1 MSHIDLS
8 FSLVGP
14 AVIPADHG
22 YHLYAALSRVL
33 PLLHETNGIAVHP
46 IRGLQIG
53 DRQMSLTERSRL
65 VLRCDADHIG
75 QLLALAGKQLSIAGR
90 SIRVGVPQVFALQ
103 PAPALRSRLVTI
115 KGFLDAEPFLAAIRR
130 QLDDLSVSTA
140 AEITL
145 SRRRTLC
152 IRDKEVVG
160 HETIVEA
167 LTAEESLAIQ
177 ERGLGGR
184 RHMGCGVFVPLAQRE
199 GGGLD

>member
-1 MSHIDLS
+1 METHQAFVDLA
-8 FSLVGP
+8 FSLIGNSP
-14 AVIPADHG
+14 IPSDHG

-33 PLLHETNGIAVHP
+33 PLLHQTNGIAVHP
-46 IRGLQIG
+46 IRGQQIG
-53 DRQMSLTERSRL
+53 DRQLSLGDRSRL
-65 VLRCDADHIG
+65 VLRCEADHIG
-75 QLLALAGKQLSIAGR
+75 QLLALAGKQLNIAGR

-115 KGFLDAEPFLAAIRR
+115 KGFLDAEPFLAALRR
-130 QLDDLSVSTA
+130 QLDDLSVSKE

-145 SRRRTLC
+145 GRRRTLC

-184 RHMGCGVFVPLAQRE
+184 RRMGCGVFVAMR
-199 GGGLD
+199 G